1 MSLLDQ
7 YTEVARYFSRR
18 HRGLISIAQEG
29 AVLRLTLGDE
39 DWKVL
44 LRKKDAIAIEDWL
57 AKKKEIVAQMP
68 AWARETRE
76 LPTVEQMAEWLSD
89 GQCET
94 PSGDEVEPDGHG
106 PDGAPSWLLA
116 LGLI

>member
-7 YTEVARYFSRR
+7 YTEVARYFSEE
-18 HRGLISIAQEG
+18 HRGLIVITQEG
-29 AVLRLTLGDE
+29 DILRLRLGDE
-39 DWKVL
+39 DWKVFS
-44 LRKKDAIAIEDWL
+44 RKKADIPTEEWL
-57 AKKKEIVAQMP
+57 NRKKNQINQMP

-76 LPTVEQMAEWLSD
+76 LPSVEDMTEWLTD